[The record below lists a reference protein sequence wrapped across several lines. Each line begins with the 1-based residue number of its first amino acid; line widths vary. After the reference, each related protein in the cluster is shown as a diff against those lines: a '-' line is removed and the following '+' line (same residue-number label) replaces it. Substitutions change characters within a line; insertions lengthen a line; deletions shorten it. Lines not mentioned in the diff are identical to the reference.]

1 MSERVSKEARAL
13 AGRVL
18 RGEVAL
24 PPGYLEW
31 CLHHPAAVASGM
43 PRKEIEKHARELFAD
58 MVAKGYIGWIPNP
71 Q

>member
-24 PPGYLEW
+24 PPGYMEW

-43 PRKEIEKHARELFAD
+43 PRKEIEKQARELFATRLHQSAIERARGL
-58 MVAKGYIGWIPNP
+58 V
-71 Q
+71 